1 MTNGGN
7 ESSFFLA
14 LRKKS
19 SSVLEPNSHMTVAS
33 GGGAMTGYIHRLPIK
48 DHKDYVAIT
57 PQTICNAWRAC
68 YTPLRER
75 NGYALQIPTL
85 LPVCNIGSTHTGSKY
100 SNITYLT
107 RN

>member
-57 PQTICNAWRAC
+57 PKLYAMHGVLA
-68 YTPLRER
+68 TPPFGSATVTRCR
-75 NGYALQIPTL
+75 YRPFCQYAT
-85 LPVCNIGSTHTGSKY
+85 
-100 SNITYLT
+100 
-107 RN
+107 